1 MNVSIHQPDFFP
13 YPGFF
18 NKIFLSDVFVI
29 LDRTQF
35 EFGITNRNKI
45 ITPEGT
51 WTRISVPVKNGQK
64 FFQIN
69 DVKINNDMN
78 WKEKNLDLIS
88 KSYSK
93 SKFFDLYNT
102 SINSIFEEKWEYLI
116 EINIKILKTIF
127 EWLDVKTKI
136 IFESELN
143 VKGTSSEKLLN
154 ICKEVK
160 ATKYVSGSGGKN
172 YLDEKIF
179 QKNHI
184 DIEYQKYTPISY
196 SQLNSKSFIPNL
208 SILDLLFNMGYESRK
223 FVL

>member
-1 MNVSIHQPDFFP
+1 MIVSIHQPDFFP

-18 NKIFLSDVFVI
+18 NKIFYSDVFVI

-78 WKEKNLDLIS
+78 WKKKNLDLIS

-102 SINSIFEEKWEYLI
+102 PINSIFEEKWEYLI
-116 EINIKILKTIF
+116 ELNIKILKTIF

-154 ICKEVK
+154 ICKDVK
-160 ATKYVSGSGGKN
+160 ATKYVSGPGGKN

>member
-51 WTRISVPVKNGQK
+51 WKRISIPVKNDQK
-64 FFQIN
+64 FFQNN

-116 EINIKILKTIF
+116 DLNIKILKTIF

-160 ATKYVSGSGGKN
+160 ATKYVSGPGGKN

>member
-1 MNVSIHQPDFFP
+1 MI
-13 YPGFF
+13 
-18 NKIFLSDVFVI
+18 
-29 LDRTQF
+29 
-35 EFGITNRNKI
+35 
-45 ITPEGT
+45 
-51 WTRISVPVKNGQK
+51 
-64 FFQIN
+64 
-69 DVKINNDMN
+69 
-78 WKEKNLDLIS
+78 
-88 KSYSK
+88 
-93 SKFFDLYNT
+93 
-102 SINSIFEEKWEYLI
+102 
-116 EINIKILKTIF
+116 TIF

-154 ICKEVK
+154 ICKQID

-184 DIEYQKYTPISY
+184 DIEYQKYTPTLY

>member
-1 MNVSIHQPDFFP
+1 MIVSIHQPDFFP

-18 NKIFLSDVFVI
+18 NKIFYSDVFVI

-45 ITPEGT
+45 ITPEGS
-51 WTRISVPVKNGQK
+51 WTRISIPVKKNQK

-69 DVKINNDMN
+69 NVKINNDID
-78 WKEKNLDLIS
+78 WRRRNLELIS
-88 KSYSK
+88 KSYNK
-93 SKFFDLYNT
+93 ANFFDLYT
-102 SINSIFEEKWEYLI
+102 AEINSIFDEKWEYLL
-116 EINIKILKTIF
+116 ELNVKILKTVF
-127 EWLDVKTKI
+127 KWLDIKTKI
-136 IFESELN
+136 LFESELTIS
-143 VKGTSSEKLLN
+143 GESSEKLLN

-160 ATKYVSGSGGKN
+160 ATKYVSGPGGKN

>member
-18 NKIFLSDVFVI
+18 NKIFLSDVFII

-51 WTRISVPVKNGQK
+51 WKRISIPVKNDQK
-64 FFQIN
+64 FFQNN

-160 ATKYVSGSGGKN
+160 ATKYVSGPGGKN

>member
-18 NKIFLSDVFVI
+18 NKIFLSDVFII

-51 WTRISVPVKNGQK
+51 WKRISIPVKNDQK
-64 FFQIN
+64 FFQNN

-102 SINSIFEEKWEYLI
+102 PINSIFEEKWEYLI
-116 EINIKILKTIF
+116 DLNIKILKTIF

-154 ICKEVK
+154 ICKQID

>member
-102 SINSIFEEKWEYLI
+102 PINSIFEEKWEYLI
-116 EINIKILKTIF
+116 DLNIKILKTIF

-160 ATKYVSGSGGKN
+160 ATKYVSGPGGKN

>member
-18 NKIFLSDVFVI
+18 NKIFLSDVFII

-51 WTRISVPVKNGQK
+51 WKRISIPVKNDQK
-64 FFQIN
+64 FFQNN

-102 SINSIFEEKWEYLI
+102 PINSIFEEKWEYLI
-116 EINIKILKTIF
+116 DLNIKILKTIF

-160 ATKYVSGSGGKN
+160 ATKYVSGPGGKN

-184 DIEYQKYTPISY
+184 DIEYQKYTPTLY

>member
-18 NKIFLSDVFVI
+18 NKIFLSDVFII

-51 WTRISVPVKNGQK
+51 WKRISIPVKNDQK
-64 FFQIN
+64 FFQNN

-102 SINSIFEEKWEYLI
+102 PINSIFEEKWEYLI
-116 EINIKILKTIF
+116 DLNIKILKTIF

-160 ATKYVSGSGGKN
+160 ATKYVSGPGGKN

>member
-102 SINSIFEEKWEYLI
+102 PINSIFEEKWEYLI
-116 EINIKILKTIF
+116 DLNIKILKTIF

-154 ICKEVK
+154 ICKQID

-184 DIEYQKYTPISY
+184 DIEYQKYTPILY

>member
-51 WTRISVPVKNGQK
+51 WTRISIPVKTGQK

-127 EWLDVKTKI
+127 EWLDIKTKI

-154 ICKEVK
+154 ICKQVD

-184 DIEYQKYTPISY
+184 DIEYQKYTPILY

-208 SILDLLFNMGYESRK
+208 SILDLLFNMGYESKK

>member
-51 WTRISVPVKNGQK
+51 WTRISIPVKTGQK

-88 KSYSK
+88 KSYNK

-116 EINIKILKTIF
+116 ELNIKILKTIF

-154 ICKEVK
+154 ICKQVD

-184 DIEYQKYTPISY
+184 DIEYQKYTPILY

-208 SILDLLFNMGYESRK
+208 SILDLLFNMGYESKK

>member
-45 ITPEGT
+45 ITPEGA

-116 EINIKILKTIF
+116 ELNIKILKTIF

-160 ATKYVSGSGGKN
+160 ATKYVSGPGGKN

>member
-18 NKIFLSDVFVI
+18 NKIFLSDVFII

-51 WTRISVPVKNGQK
+51 WKRISIPVKNDQK
-64 FFQIN
+64 FFQNN
-69 DVKINNDMN
+69 DVKINNDVN

-102 SINSIFEEKWEYLI
+102 PINSIFEEKWEYLI
-116 EINIKILKTIF
+116 DLNIKILKTIF

-154 ICKEVK
+154 ICKQID

-208 SILDLLFNMGYESRK
+208 SILDLLFNMGYESKK

>member
-18 NKIFLSDVFVI
+18 NKIFLSDVFII

-51 WTRISVPVKNGQK
+51 WKRISIPVKNDQK
-64 FFQIN
+64 FFQNN

-102 SINSIFEEKWEYLI
+102 PINSIFEEKWEYLI
-116 EINIKILKTIF
+116 DLNIKILKTIF

-154 ICKEVK
+154 ICKQID

-184 DIEYQKYTPISY
+184 DIEYQKYTPILY

>member
-116 EINIKILKTIF
+116 ELNIKILKTIF

-154 ICKEVK
+154 ICKQID

-184 DIEYQKYTPISY
+184 DIEYQKYTPILY

>member
-18 NKIFLSDVFVI
+18 NKIFLSDVFII

-51 WTRISVPVKNGQK
+51 WKRISIPVKNDQK
-64 FFQIN
+64 FFQNN

-116 EINIKILKTIF
+116 ELNIKILKTIF

-154 ICKEVK
+154 ICKQID

>member
-1 MNVSIHQPDFFP
+1 MNVSIHQPNFFP

-51 WTRISVPVKNGQK
+51 WTRISIPVKTGQK

-88 KSYSK
+88 KSYNK

-154 ICKEVK
+154 ICKQVD

-184 DIEYQKYTPISY
+184 DIEYQKYTPILY

-208 SILDLLFNMGYESRK
+208 SILDLLFNMGYESKK